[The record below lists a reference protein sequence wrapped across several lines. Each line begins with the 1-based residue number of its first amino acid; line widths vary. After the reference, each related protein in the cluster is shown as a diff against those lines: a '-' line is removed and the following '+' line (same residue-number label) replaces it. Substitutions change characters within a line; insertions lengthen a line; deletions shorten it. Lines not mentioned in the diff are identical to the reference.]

1 MQLMKLELSLHAASM
16 CGYNLRKGLTMRLA
30 CVSASLR
37 VMAARRSLAAA
48 SSSMRRSRFSC
59 SAALALTCSSCTPT
73 ERLEI
78 RLNTLQY
85 IQHPT
90 GHGPLSVHM

>member
-1 MQLMKLELSLHAASM
+1 MQLMKLEPSPNAASM

-37 VMAARRSLAAA
+37 MIAARRSLAAA

-78 RLNTLQY
+78 RLNTSQY
-85 IQHPT
+85 MQHPA
-90 GHGPLSVHM
+90 GHGPLSAQM